1 MKTITNNRS
10 MSAEESLIGGAAAQA
25 HNAATDAQTALM
37 TEIERVYDVRQ
48 EHGSLNFCSRLD
60 GVIEAQI
67 TAEFTWDGFEI
78 VVRYNQFGAFADDD
92 LRLYAGIKHVHPA
105 WSKMVN
111 KSMAATGKGVN

>member
-10 MSAEESLIGGAAAQA
+10 MSAEESLIGGAAAHA